1 MDTKRLL
8 DHREFQFWLLHIGG
22 WTAWGLTM
30 LFQMV
35 YQGIYERYG
44 LYLPVVTIVVI
55 VLSLS
60 LRYIYRGTWHWPM
73 WARMC
78 VVALSTLFLAAVWW
92 IIRTKL
98 YFVMVDP
105 LKAHYMPSLTDVSLY
120 FDSSFVVAFTMMLC
134 WSAGYFSIKYY
145 QQMVAARQRALKA
158 DAMAQS
164 AQLKMLRYQLN
175 PHFLFNTLNAISTLV
190 LLKENDTANTMVT
203 RLSSFLRYSL
213 DSEPMARVTLAQE
226 VEALALYLD
235 IEQVRFEDRLRFS
248 VELCDKSKVGLVPSL
263 LLQPIVENS
272 IKYAISVNEGGG
284 TITLTA
290 AVHDEELYIELTDD
304 GPGLPEG
311 YEERVRTSGV
321 GLRNTRDRLSELYGD
336 KQLFVAQ
343 NRDEG
348 GVKISIRIPYQTE
361 Q

>member
-1 MDTKRLL
+1 MDTKGLL
-8 DHREFQFWLLHIGG
+8 DNREFQFWLLHIGG

-44 LYLPVVTIVVI
+44 FYLPVVTIVVI

-60 LRYIYRGTWHWPM
+60 LRYIYRGTWLWPM
-73 WARMC
+73 WARLG
-78 VVALSTLFLAAVWW
+78 VVAISTLCLAMLWW
-92 IIRTKL
+92 VIRTKL
-98 YFVMVDP
+98 YYVMVDP
-105 LKAHYMPSLTDVSLY
+105 LKAHYMPTLTDISLY
-120 FDSSFVVAFTMMLC
+120 FDSSFAVAFTMMLC

-226 VEALALYLD
+226 VDALSLYLD
-235 IEQVRFEDRLRFS
+235 IEKVRFEERLRFD
-248 VELCDKSKVGLVPSL
+248 VTMCADAQNGLVPSL

-272 IKYAISVNEGGG
+272 IKYAISANEQGG
-284 TITLTA
+284 TIRVDAKVL
-290 AVHDEELYIELTDD
+290 DDKLFIELSDD

-311 YEERVRTSGV
+311 YETRVRSSGV
-321 GLRNTRDRLSELYGD
+321 GLRNTRDRLSELYG
-336 KQLFVAQ
+336 KEQSFEVK

-348 GVKISIRIPYQTE
+348 GVQINICIPYQTE
-361 Q
+361 